1 MTIGF
6 CLVNLSNAL
15 LVLYRAVEVEHSDDL
30 ERLLSHLGVSNDT
43 FGSTVLIVLFDFD
56 TLGLEV
62 VVEEPV

>member
-6 CLVNLSNAL
+6 RLVDLSNAL
-15 LVLYRAVEVEHSDDL
+15 LVLDRTVEVEHSNDL
-30 ERLLSHLGVSNDT
+30 ERLLSHLGVSNDA
-43 FGSTVLIVLFDFD
+43 FGSTILIVLFDFD